1 MEMMALMPLW
11 YHAAHHCVSK
21 RENAEKKRCQTACE
35 ELLIYQN
42 LFYYPPCPITD
53 PAAFLGRGITNYHSP
68 WQALCLLF
76 FVFLP
81 LRVCDMIGTE
91 SSRRDAT
98 QFLLFADVSGQLQ
111 RQERMKR
118 KKGKKEKPGPSR
130 ATPLFPGFFF
140 FPFPSPPSLFW
151 FFSLPFLLFPLN
163 LLFHLSNLGGGE
175 EGDWLRFPITITQNM
190 VLIRI
195 WK

>member
-1 MEMMALMPLW
+1 MSNSLRGVAYLSEFVLLPAVP
-11 YHAAHHCVSK
+11 YHRSRRFSWPRHHELSLVLAGSYVS
-21 RENAEKKRCQTACE
+21 
-35 ELLIYQN
+35 
-42 LFYYPPCPITD
+42 F
-53 PAAFLGRGITNYHSP
+53 
-68 WQALCLLF
+68 F

-140 FPFPSPPSLFW
+140 FLFPSRPSLFW

-175 EGDWLRFPITITQNM
+175 EGD
-190 VLIRI
+190 
-195 WK
+195 